1 MKLDNAIV
9 TAALAIGVYQMF
21 ESYKNREKLTRENLT
36 YISLGALASTLWL
49 VHQTMNGSN
58 AAAAYTAVG
67 LLFQLY
73 LATYIVTNSHLAFRA
88 LNNKNPAM
96 SIAHPYTATPIA
108 AIVCEASASSPSFL
122 HLRAIS
128 SATAEPM
135 RPMTP

>member
-73 LATYIVTNSHLAFRA
+73 LATYVVTN
-88 LNNKNPAM
+88 NP
-96 SIAHPYTATPIA
+96 T
-108 AIVCEASASSPSFL
+108 
-122 HLRAIS
+122 
-128 SATAEPM
+128 
-135 RPMTP
+135 

>member
-58 AAAAYTAVG
+58 AA
-67 LLFQLY
+67 
-73 LATYIVTNSHLAFRA
+73 R
-88 LNNKNPAM
+88 
-96 SIAHPYTATPIA
+96 
-108 AIVCEASASSPSFL
+108 
-122 HLRAIS
+122 
-128 SATAEPM
+128 
-135 RPMTP
+135 